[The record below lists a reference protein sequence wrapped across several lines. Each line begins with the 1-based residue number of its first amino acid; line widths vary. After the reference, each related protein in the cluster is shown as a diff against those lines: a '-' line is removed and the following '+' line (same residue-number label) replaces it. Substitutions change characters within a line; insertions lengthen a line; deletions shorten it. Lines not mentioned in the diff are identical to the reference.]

1 MRFLRSDGSSMVKIL
16 RNIVLVLFVVLF
28 VSIVYNFRNRE
39 SNTVSALMAEATVS
53 REFKGVFVRDE
64 TPVFYSGN
72 GVLSYNVSDGGK
84 VGNGSVIAE
93 VYASEDQ
100 IALNRKINVLSK
112 ELDILE
118 KIQNPG
124 TLESAQPSAIS
135 DGIKENYRNLIACR
149 DTENY
154 DKLQTV
160 KNTLVVQMSTY
171 QIITEEVEG
180 FKQQITDIK
189 SELSALKAKMSKPLE
204 TIKSDKPAY
213 FISYCDGYEDELSS
227 KTLDKLTPE
236 KIAEIGDAKI
246 SDQRIVGKL
255 AEGGGWYLA
264 GVVDNTRKEYS
275 IGSRVSLKLESSEEN
290 FDAVIYDIHDGD
302 NPAKSVIVLKCS
314 RFSYDLVQHRVENV
328 ELIIDDARG
337 LKVPREAIRFA
348 DKTVKENGKEKTASV
363 KGVYIMKGEQ
373 VEFKKID
380 VVYEGPDYVLS
391 DVHEDDIEYLALYDD
406 IILEGLDD

>member
-1 MRFLRSDGSSMVKIL
+1 MRFLRSDGSPMVKIL
-16 RNIVLVLFVVLF
+16 RNIVLLLFVVLF

-39 SNTVSALMAEATVS
+39 SNTVSALMAEATSS
-53 REFKGVFVRDE
+53 REFRGVFVRDE
-64 TPVFYSGN
+64 TPVFYSGS

-100 IALNRKINVLSK
+100 IALNRKINALSK
-112 ELDILE
+112 ELEILE

-149 DTENY
+149 DMENF
-154 DKLQTV
+154 DKLQSV
-160 KNTLVVQMSTY
+160 KDTLVVQMSTY

-180 FKQQITDIK
+180 FQQQITDIK
-189 SELSALKAKMSKPLE
+189 SELSALKAKMPSPLE

-213 FISYCDGYEDELSS
+213 FISYCDGYEDELSG
-227 KTLDKLTPE
+227 KTLDTLTPE
-236 KIAEIGDAKI
+236 KIAGIGDAKI

-255 AEGGGWYLA
+255 AEGGGWYLV
-264 GVVDNTRKEYS
+264 GVVDNTRKEYN
-275 IGSRVSLKLESSEEN
+275 IGSRVPLKLESSEEV
-290 FDAVIYDIHDGD
+290 FDAVIYDIRDGD
-302 NPAKSVIVLKCS
+302 DPRKSVIVLKCS

-348 DKTVKENGKEKTASV
+348 EKTVKENGKEITASF

-380 VVYEGPDYVLS
+380 VIYEGSDYVLS

-406 IILEGLDD
+406 IILEGIDD